1 MPFIN
6 RKFDDSPRLCTKEI
20 DLVMVDHTDNLE
32 DQPVPTTLDGGLVLV
47 RTEKGLAEITKRS
60 MQVDFRHRMMLM
72 EIDDFSTASRYFS
85 SFGGLGAQILQNLLD
100 EGFIERR

>member
-1 MPFIN
+1 MPFLN
-6 RKFDDSPRLCTKEI
+6 RKFDDSPRSFTQEI
-20 DLVMVDHTDNLE
+20 EPVMLDRIDGLE

-100 EGFIERR
+100 EGFLERR